1 MIPRVRPTPFGGVV
15 VHRSTSVTSVQL
27 PNKVIEAGA
36 WMLENGHRAALKV
49 TGGRWPTSVL
59 GMEPVELHTI
69 GRTSGQRRSTMLSAP
84 IYEPDR
90 VVLVASKG
98 GHEKDP
104 DWYRNLVAE
113 PQVEVTARGVTT
125 PMTARTAS
133 AEEKAALWSTITS
146 AYGGYE
152 GYQRRTDRDIP
163 VVICE
168 PR

>member
-1 MIPRVRPTPFGGVV
+1 
-15 VHRSTSVTSVQL
+15 VQL
-27 PNKVIEAGA
+27 SNRFIEAGA

-49 TGGRWPTSVL
+49 TGGRWPRSVL

-69 GRTSGQRRSTMLSAP
+69 GRTSGRRRSTMLSAP
-84 IYEPDR
+84 IYEDDR

-98 GHEKDP
+98 GHEHDP
-104 DWYRNLVAE
+104 DWYRNLVAQPE
-113 PQVEVTARGVTT
+113 VELTARGRTV

-133 AEEKAALWSTITS
+133 AEEKAALWSRITA
-146 AYGGYE
+146 AYRGYE